1 MSPRTV
7 RTIINSLLKKGF
19 IEKNTHH
26 IIFRLYV
33 DGEKTDV
40 CTYLSHGKHEC
51 SDSLLGK
58 MAKQLRLTRAQFD
71 AFIDC
76 TLSMEAY
83 IEMLMAQGAIKG

>member
-1 MSPRTV
+1 MSPRTAK
-7 RTIINSLLKKGF
+7 RIISSLLKKGF
-19 IEKNTHH
+19 VEKDTHH

-40 CTYLSHGKHEC
+40 CTYLSHGAQEC
-51 SDSLLGK
+51 GDSLLGK
-58 MAKQLRLTRAQFD
+58 MAKQLRLTRTQFD

-83 IEMLMAQGAIKG
+83 IEILRELGAIKD